1 VNTAH
6 RSDTHTLALASLGAM
21 TATVA
26 HEMRNLL
33 GGIELYATLVAEQC
47 AKEPDLRPL
56 TGRLLDGVTR
66 LRAVAA
72 NLLSVSRRNEGSM
85 ERSPVDLVM
94 LLSVIAENAALAL
107 PGTGV
112 ELRTDLALTKA
123 PVLGDGEQI
132 RQALLNLV
140 INAVQAMPKG
150 GVLTLGLTAGSGA
163 RRTPNRPIHAGSPRV
178 SDALRLR
185 TSTVQAGQ
193 AVHISIRDT
202 GVGMNRATL
211 RRAFEPFFTTRVR
224 GTGIGLAV
232 VREVAE
238 RHDARLSVT
247 SRPGQGTTFTLTFE
261 LADAGDLTG
270 REHVGGELVGGQ
282 HAGGAAPH
290 LEQATHGSNRA
301 GATRSKKATA

>member
-1 VNTAH
+1 VNAAH
-6 RSDTHTLALASLGAM
+6 GPDTHTLALASLGAM

-47 AKEPDLRPL
+47 AKEPDLKPL

-66 LRAVAA
+66 LRAVAT
-72 NLLSVSRRNEGSM
+72 NLLAVSRRPEPAIEHGA
-85 ERSPVDLVM
+85 VDLVM
-94 LLSVIAENAALAL
+94 LLGALAENTALAL

-112 ELRTDLALTKA
+112 ELRTDITLAKA

-140 INAVQAMPKG
+140 LNAVQAMPKG
-150 GVLTLGLTAGSGA
+150 GVLTLSL
-163 RRTPNRPIHAGSPRV
+163 RRRPGDRV
-178 SDALRLR
+178 GIA
-185 TSTVQAGQ
+185 
-193 AVHISIRDT
+193 ISDT
-202 GVGMNRATL
+202 GAGMDRATL

-238 RHDARLSVT
+238 RHGARLAVT
-247 SRPGQGTTFTLTFE
+247 SRPGHGTTFTLTFA
-261 LADAGDLTG
+261 LADAGDAAA
-270 REHVGGELVGGQ
+270 REHAGGELAGGQ
-282 HAGGAAPH
+282 HAGRQHAGERLVGRQHAGGATQH
-290 LEQATHGSNRA
+290 LEQATHGSSRA

>member
-1 VNTAH
+1 MNAAPPA
-6 RSDTHTLALASLGAM
+6 DTHGRALQSLGAM

-33 GGIELYATLVAEQC
+33 GGIELYASLVAEQC
-47 AKEPDLRPL
+47 AKEPDLQPL

-72 NLLSVSRRNEGSM
+72 NLLSVSRRAEPPV
-85 ERSPVDLVM
+85 ERSAVDLVM
-94 LLSVIAENAALAL
+94 LLGTLAENTALAL

-112 ELRTDLALTKA
+112 EMRTDVTLAKA

-140 INAVQAMPKG
+140 LNAVQAMPKG
-150 GVLTLGLTAGSGA
+150 GVLTLGL
-163 RRTPNRPIHAGSPRV
+163 RRRPGGRV
-178 SDALRLR
+178 
-185 TSTVQAGQ
+185 GI
-193 AVHISIRDT
+193 AVSDT

-211 RRAFEPFFTTRVR
+211 RRAFEPFFTTRVC

-238 RHDARLSVT
+238 RHGARLAVT
-247 SRPGQGTTFTLTFE
+247 SRRGQGTTFTLTFE
-261 LADAGDLTG
+261 L
-270 REHVGGELVGGQ
+270 HGE
-282 HAGGAAPH
+282 
-290 LEQATHGSNRA
+290 
-301 GATRSKKATA
+301 TA